1 MEIDLS
7 PVKKNKE
14 YDVIEEPAT
23 NNVSKIQA
31 VLSTLSLC
39 VFAYIEG
46 KEFNLLKDN

>member
-7 PVKKNKE
+7 PVKKDKE
-14 YDVIEEPAT
+14 YDVIDESAT
-23 NNVSKIQA
+23 NKVSKTQA

-46 KEFNLLKDN
+46 IQFNLLKDN